1 MRTGRQTLWGEA
13 DDAWAAVPSTVP
25 MPATIVRPRPAP
37 GINEVQLDPSTYGT
51 ADTISGFRLGTDS
64 LDFAGYASAVSAMAQ
79 VTQESDGHGAACWP
93 SVTVRASIWQGSDR
107 SRPGRSY
114 DIRAE

>member
-79 VTQESDGHGAACWP
+79 VTQEWDGHGGSLLALSDGTRIDLAGIGQ
-93 SVTVRASIWQGSDR
+93 VTSGAFV
-107 SRPGRSY
+107 
-114 DIRAE
+114 

>member
-25 MPATIVRPRPAP
+25 MPATIVQPRPAP

-51 ADTISGFRLGTDS
+51 ATAYCSDITAAWR
-64 LDFAGYASAVSAMAQ
+64 YATAPVL
-79 VTQESDGHGAACWP
+79 
-93 SVTVRASIWQGSDR
+93 R
-107 SRPGRSY
+107 SP
-114 DIRAE
+114 